1 MEILDLVPQSNLQLA
16 TPAEA
21 EKKIAFRLPL
31 SQLIENA
38 IQTIVDLII
47 EGHSIVMTLSSGK
60 DSTTT
65 TLLSLEAI
73 RRCAAQGIPQ
83 STHYVSS
90 SSTAVENPEI
100 ENALLRMHADIDDW
114 VTKNGLPVETRM
126 VRPHPASKFVVS
138 VVGRGT
144 LPRFVENGQ
153 KRSCSTDWKVKPQE
167 RLAKTIISEVLS
179 KGFKETVTVLGTRL
193 DESAVRNAA
202 MIRRGEQAQKPVRS
216 KNGYLTLSLIADWTE
231 SDVWDFL
238 VMFLDKS
245 TSLFPTYTQ
254 GGTIR
259 RMLDLY
265 RDGNEGTC
273 GMFMADGA
281 KAPCGSRFGCSV
293 CTITGDRD
301 KSMESMLNSDA
312 KYEYMRGINLF
323 RNFLIAT
330 QWDMSRRE
338 LVGRTV
344 SPAGFLPVR
353 PDVYSLQM
361 REDLLM
367 YLLTLDEIER
377 ERAEAVAE
385 GIACGDIEETE
396 DSIRMSE
403 PQFQFVSEQD
413 IVLIDFFWS
422 MHHYASSA
430 FPAMRIWYEVKT
442 LGRRYSIPGVQ
453 KTAKEAI
460 APKRWYPVGAFDK
473 EAPADGLRDYKA
485 EMWNPYLHPERLISH
500 KMAGNEKV
508 AWHDEADTLAV
519 DATEAVLFVDTYCSG
534 SMPIETQGYHAI
546 ESARF
551 WLNEGIIKL
560 PAGMAGRYQHMAKR
574 AQYFAHLAAKL
585 NLTPEE
591 LDRHLE
597 ANSISD
603 HEHAKLLG
611 EAGLDDIPQMD
622 LFG

>member
-1 MEILDLVPQSNLQLA
+1 METADLVSELELPRAS
-16 TPAEA
+16 PAQQRVTL
-21 EKKIAFRLPL
+21 RLPIG
-31 SQLIENA
+31 QLVEAA
-38 IQTIVDLII
+38 IQTIMRLII

-65 TLLSLEAI
+65 TLLCLEAI
-73 RRCAAQGIPQ
+73 RRVAMQGMQ
-83 STHYVSS
+83 QATHYVSS

-100 ENALLRMHADIDDW
+100 ENSLLRMHADIEAW
-114 VTKNGLPVETRM
+114 VEKLALPVKIRT
-126 VRPHPASKFVVS
+126 VQPHPAAKFVVT

-144 LPRFVENGQ
+144 LPRFVENGSN
-153 KRSCSTDWKVKPQE
+153 RTCSTDWKVKPQE
-167 RLAKTIISEVLS
+167 RLAKEIISEVLAQ
-179 KGFKETVTVLGTRL
+179 GFKETVTVLGTRL
-193 DESAVRNAA
+193 DESAARNAS
-202 MIRRGEQAQKPVRS
+202 MSRRGEQAVTPVRS
-216 KNGYLTLSLIADWTE
+216 KNGYLTLSVIAHWTE

-238 VMFLDKS
+238 VMFLDGEEPP
-245 TSLFPTYTQ
+245 FPAFAQ

-273 GMFMADGA
+273 GMFMADGK
-281 KAPCGSRFGCSV
+281 KAPCGSRFGCGV

-312 KYEYMRGINLF
+312 KYEYMRGINQF

-330 QWDMSRRE
+330 QWDMNRRE

-344 SPAGFLPVR
+344 SPAGYLPVR
-353 PDVYSLQM
+353 PDVYSLSM
-361 REDLLM
+361 REDLLR

-385 GIACGDIEETE
+385 GIACGDIQETE
-396 DSIRMSE
+396 DTVRMSE
-403 PQFQFVSEQD
+403 PQFQFVTEQD

-422 MHHYASSA
+422 MHHYASTA
-430 FPAMRIWYEVKT
+430 FPAMRVWYEVKT
-442 LGRRYSIPGVQ
+442 LGRRYAIPTVE
-453 KTAKEAI
+453 K
-460 APKRWYPVGAFDK
+460 APRDTIISKRWYPVGAFDK

-485 EMWNPYLHPERLISH
+485 EMWNPYLHPERVITH
-500 KMAGNEKV
+500 KMAGNDKV
-508 AWHDEADTLAV
+508 TWHEEADTLTV
-519 DATEAVLFVDTYCSG
+519 DATEAVLFVDSYCHS
-534 SMPIETQGYHAI
+534 SMPIETQAYPAI

-574 AQYFAHLAAKL
+574 AQYFAHLAEKL
-585 NLTPEE
+585 NLTPAE
-591 LDRHLE
+591 LDLHLQT
-597 ANSISD
+597 NSISD
-603 HEHAKLLG
+603 QEHSKLLG
-611 EAGLDDIPQMD
+611 EMGLEETPQMD